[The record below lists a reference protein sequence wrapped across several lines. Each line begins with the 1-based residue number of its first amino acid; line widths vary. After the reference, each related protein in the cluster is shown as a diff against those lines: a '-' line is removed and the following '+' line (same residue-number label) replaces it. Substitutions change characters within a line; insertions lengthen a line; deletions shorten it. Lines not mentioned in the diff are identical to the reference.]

1 MKGDNTTN
9 YYTMSK
15 EVYNKHLDEN
25 IQKAYKK
32 CPPAAAK
39 NLIKQEKDIARKLD
53 IDDRM
58 DVPAESE
65 AYVQLKDHKPN
76 YRNNPTFRLLNP
88 NKSELGKI
96 AKQKLQNINETLRIQ
111 HQFNQWRKTTDA
123 LDWFKNLES
132 KNNCHFIQFDICEFY
147 PSISEDLLRE
157 AMDWAQGHVPI
168 SEDDKKIILSA
179 TNSVLYSN
187 GQSWKK
193 KTCEIF
199 FDLTMGSFHGAER
212 CKLVGLYILSK
223 LKDINFNGG
232 LYRDDG
238 LGVLYGTKR
247 QNENIKKKI
256 CDIFRKNNLK
266 K

>member
-1 MKGDNTTN
+1 MKGDKTTN

-96 AKQKLQNINETLRIQ
+96 AKQKLQNIKETLIIQ

-123 LDWFKNLES
+123 IDWFKNLEI
-132 KNNCHFIQFDICEFY
+132 KNNCHFIQFDISEFY
-147 PSISEDLLRE
+147 KASL
-157 AMDWAQGHVPI
+157 
-168 SEDDKKIILSA
+168 
-179 TNSVLYSN
+179 
-187 GQSWKK
+187 
-193 KTCEIF
+193 KTCLEKQW
-199 FDLTMGSFHGAER
+199 T
-212 CKLVGLYILSK
+212 GLRGMSQYQKMIRS
-223 LKDINFNGG
+223 
-232 LYRDDG
+232 
-238 LGVLYGTKR
+238 
-247 QNENIKKKI
+247 
-256 CDIFRKNNLK
+256 
-266 K
+266 